1 MNKKGFAPIIVL
13 VLIGTLIVAGGIY
26 IFDKK
31 NLQSNDKIENWKTY
45 ADTDYGF
52 ELKYPED
59 YSLVKSGSTISMESS
74 EACKSRQAGGGSWP
88 EKCISYGLL
97 MQKNKISIE
106 GLGIVKTTIQ
116 TAGYL
121 AEKIETSSGM
131 WDGLSQT
138 IVQFNKD
145 GEWYIN
151 PLSFNAANE
160 VAAEAI
166 LEKILSTLKFKKS
179 DVQASISGWKT
190 YTNTDWGY
198 SFEYPEKLSLT
209 TSGGILNLSHSIPF
223 ENRDGGCDMKGDSV
237 LSKTLVDFSLSINIA
252 SGDATPA
259 YVHGDYSTGVLN
271 GKWVYMGAEGCGQ
284 TSYYFPM
291 SANRTLIVSKS
302 EVQILSNVVT
312 SEVRAKVLAVPGVI
326 SQEDGKAL
334 VDQILSTFK
343 LFQPLSF
350 VTVISPNGG
359 EKLESGETLK
369 ISWKSSPDIKTVN
382 IRLNILGNPDSQH
395 FSAAIASNVPNT
407 GSYEWVV
414 KKLFAEVLGITD
426 LPKSDK
432 YSISVGAGPKIYDSS
447 DEPFSIGF
455 N

>member
-1 MNKKGFAPIIVL
+1 M
-13 VLIGTLIVAGGIY
+13 
-26 IFDKK
+26 
-31 NLQSNDKIENWKTY
+31 
-45 ADTDYGF
+45 
-52 ELKYPED
+52 
-59 YSLVKSGSTISMESS
+59 
-74 EACKSRQAGGGSWP
+74 
-88 EKCISYGLL
+88 
-97 MQKNKISIE
+97 
-106 GLGIVKTTIQ
+106 
-116 TAGYL
+116 
-121 AEKIETSSGM
+121 
-131 WDGLSQT
+131 
-138 IVQFNKD
+138 
-145 GEWYIN
+145 
-151 PLSFNAANE
+151 
-160 VAAEAI
+160 
-166 LEKILSTLKFKKS
+166 
-179 DVQASISGWKT
+179 
-190 YTNTDWGY
+190 
-198 SFEYPEKLSLT
+198 
-209 TSGGILNLSHSIPF
+209 
-223 ENRDGGCDMKGDSV
+223 
-237 LSKTLVDFSLSINIA
+237 
-252 SGDATPA
+252 
-259 YVHGDYSTGVLN
+259 
-271 GKWVYMGAEGCGQ
+271 
-284 TSYYFPM
+284 
-291 SANRTLIVSKS
+291 
-302 EVQILSNVVT
+302 QILSNVVT